1 MIYFKEVT
9 SEHSGILINVEVEEG
24 TTDICLSQEGDT
36 VMIMNEGQA
45 RALVAAIRKASK
57 KLGWYV

>member
-9 SEHSGILINVEVEEG
+9 SEHSGIRIIVEVEEG
-24 TTDICLSQEGDT
+24 VTDICLSQEGDT